1 MPIHA
6 SPGVYFETIDF
17 SLYAPKLSKTI
28 LALAGKTRKGP
39 TEPTFVSSVR
49 QFVDLF
55 GTPRVGEYSS
65 LAAVSFLEFG
75 SSLWFSRILGPAAR
89 KASVNIPTAMVIK
102 DELVATATNDNSYI
116 FNIELEHPPVPGTLE
131 LKLVDPN
138 NPSNYSIINDDGNGS
153 FPLTLNP
160 NISQYSNFIDY
171 DTGEYRFTLATEPVS
186 GSEISIKY
194 NTVTRSVTDEE
205 TLIVE
210 VVDEAT
216 ATYNGMLSHS
226 NLVNM
231 NTFKLEVE
239 SGTTG
244 DTYIFTVDGAPDNG
258 IYQLS
263 GINLEDS
270 PIGSGSINAING
282 AWEVTFS
289 SDINVAVGDIF
300 KASYD
305 YNTFKIK
312 TLGKVGDIS
321 SEGYVYNKAF
331 IGSLNSVVYPGTVT
345 ILVNGE
351 EKASDNGE
359 GRFIGNVVTAEN
371 KIDYVNKKIDI
382 ALSYSL
388 KAGYQIFANYSAKYL
403 DIVEVV
409 SEEKTTDS
417 ISGILSKP
425 PITKESVRVK
435 IGGALVLVDDGD
447 GNLIKDNS
455 SLSGFGNGTIN
466 YDTGEFSINYM
477 VDLSAGDMI
486 TVDFL
491 SKMGS
496 ITALY
501 EGEYYN
507 GIKVRFT
514 KDSFGNYG
522 LEVWTPELNVNQL
535 PSERFKNIRFD
546 DPSDRNFIT
555 NSVISNYI
563 NITLENEE
571 AGNIPILNTVLQLT
585 DGYDDYENITEQ
597 SAVSAL
603 SQFANTERYDINL
616 VACPDF
622 PGSRIV
628 INKLIQLCEVERG
641 DCFAII
647 DPPRNLTVQ
656 EVVNWH
662 NGAGR
667 WLNENSLN
675 SSFAALYYPWI
686 QISDEFSESLQWVP
700 PSVRIVSVFAYNDR
714 VAEVWNAP
722 AGLNRGRLFKVQ
734 KTERQLNVAD
744 RDLLYATGTNAVNP
758 ICDFVGDGIVVYGQK
773 TLQRKPSALDR
784 VNVMRLIIYVTKILA
799 TATKYL
805 LFEPNDRLTWT
816 LYTQMVDPLLSDIK
830 QRRGLYE
837 FKVVCDETTNT
848 PSDIDNNT
856 MVAEVWLRPTKVA
869 ERLINRFVITST
881 GASFSELRV
890 GE

>member
-17 SLYAPKLSKTI
+17 SLYAPKLSQSI
-28 LALAGKTRKGP
+28 LALVGKTRKGP

-55 GTPRVGEYSS
+55 GAPRVGEYSS

-75 SSLWFSRILGPAAR
+75 NALWFSRILGSGAK
-89 KASVNIPTAMVIK
+89 KASVDIPTAMVIK
-102 DELVATATNDNSYI
+102 DELVTTAANDNSYI
-116 FNIELEHPPVPGTLE
+116 FEIELEHSPVPGTLE

-171 DTGEYRFTLATEPVS
+171 DTGEYRFTLTSEPET

-194 NTVTRSVTDEE
+194 NTVTRSVVAEE

-210 VVDEAT
+210 TVDEST
-216 ATYNGMLSHS
+216 ATYSGMLSHS
-226 NLVNM
+226 NLVDIDV
-231 NTFKLEVE
+231 FKLEIR
-239 SGTTG
+239 STATN
-244 DTYIFTVDGAPDNG
+244 DTYTFTVDSELTDGV
-258 IYQLS
+258 YRL
-263 GINLEDS
+263 
-270 PIGSGSINAING
+270 IGVNSMEASIGNGSINTING
-282 AWEVTFS
+282 AWNVVFS
-289 SDINVAVGDIF
+289 GVNVASGDVF
-300 KASYD
+300 KASYK

-321 SEGYVYNKAF
+321 PEGYVYNKAF

-371 KIDYVNKKIDI
+371 KIDYANKKIDI
-382 ALSYSL
+382 ALSYPL

-403 DIVEVV
+403 DIIEVV

-417 ISGILSKP
+417 ISGVLSKS
-425 PITKESVRVK
+425 PIIKESVRVK
-435 IGGALVLVDDGD
+435 IGNILVLVDDGN
-447 GNLIKDNS
+447 GNLIKDDS
-455 SLSGFGNGTIN
+455 SVSGSGNGTIN

-477 VDLSAGDMI
+477 ANLNTGDII
-486 TVDFL
+486 TIDFL

-496 ITALY
+496 VTALY

-507 GIKVRFT
+507 GMKVRFT
-514 KDSFGNYG
+514 RDNFGNYG
-522 LEVWTPELNVNQL
+522 LEVWAPELNITQL
-535 PSERFKNIRFD
+535 PSERFKNINFD

-563 NITLENEE
+563 NIILENEE
-571 AGNIPILNTVLQLT
+571 AGHIPILNTVLQLT
-585 DGYDDYENITEQ
+585 DGFDDFENISEY
-597 SAVSAL
+597 SAINAL
-603 SQFANTERYDINL
+603 SKFANTEQYDINL
-616 VACPDF
+616 IACPDF
-622 PGSRIV
+622 PGNKTV

-641 DCFAII
+641 DCFAIV

-656 EVVNWH
+656 DVVNWH

-667 WLNENSLN
+667 WLNENALN

-734 KTERQLNVAD
+734 KTERQLNVSD

-784 VNVMRLIIYVTKILA
+784 VNVMRLLIYVTKILA

-805 LFEPNDRLTWT
+805 LFEPNDRLTWI
-816 LYTQMVDPLLSDIK
+816 LYTQLVDPLLSDIK

-837 FKVVCDETTNT
+837 FKVICDETTNT

-856 MVAEVWLRPTKVA
+856 MVAEVWLKPTKVA

>member
-17 SLYAPKLSKTI
+17 SLYAPKLSQSI
-28 LALAGKTRKGP
+28 LALVGKTRKGP

-75 SSLWFSRILGPAAR
+75 NALWFSRILGPSAK

-116 FNIELEHPPVPGTLE
+116 FNIELEHSPVPGTLE

-138 NPSNYSIINDDGNGS
+138 DPSNYSIINDDGNGS
-153 FPLTLNP
+153 FSLTLNP

-171 DTGEYRFTLATEPVS
+171 DTGEYRFTLETQPDD

-194 NTVTRSVTDEE
+194 NTITRSITDEE
-205 TLIVE
+205 TLVVE
-210 VVDEAT
+210 IVDETT

-231 NTFKLEVE
+231 SSFKLEVE
-239 SGTTG
+239 SGATG
-244 DTYIFTVDGAPDNG
+244 DIYTFTIDGDSNNG
-258 IYQLS
+258 VYQLIGVNSENSPIGNGSINIINGVWEVAFSS
-263 GINLEDS
+263 GINVV
-270 PIGSGSINAING
+270 IND
-282 AWEVTFS
+282 V
-289 SDINVAVGDIF
+289 F

-321 SEGYVYNKAF
+321 PEGYVYSKAF
-331 IGSLNSVVYPGTVT
+331 IGSLNTVIYPGSVY
-345 ILVNGE
+345 ILVDGE
-351 EKASDNGE
+351 EVSHDNGE
-359 GRFIGNVVTAEN
+359 GRFGVGVITSEN
-371 KIDYVNKKIDI
+371 KIDYANRTIDI
-382 ALSYSL
+382 ALSYPP

-417 ISGILSKP
+417 VSGILSKP

-447 GNLIKDNS
+447 GNLIKDDS

-477 VDLSAGDMI
+477 TDLNIGEVI
-486 TVDFL
+486 TIDFL

-496 ITALY
+496 VTALY

-507 GIKVRFT
+507 DIKVKFT
-514 KDSFGNYG
+514 RDNFGNYG
-522 LEVWTPELNVNQL
+522 LEVWTPELNVTQL
-535 PSERFKNIRFD
+535 PSERFRNISFD

-571 AGNIPILNTVLQLT
+571 AGHVPILNIVLQLT
-585 DGYDDYENITEQ
+585 DGFDDYENISEY
-597 SAVSAL
+597 SAVNAL
-603 SQFANTERYDINL
+603 SKFANTERYDINL
-616 VACPDF
+616 IACPDF
-622 PGSRIV
+622 PGNKTV

-667 WLNENSLN
+667 WLNENALN

-734 KTERQLNVAD
+734 KTERQLNVSD

-805 LFEPNDRLTWT
+805 LFEPNDRLTWI
-816 LYTQMVDPLLSDIK
+816 LYTQLVDPLLADIK

-856 MVAEVWLRPTKVA
+856 MVAEVWLKPTKVA